1 MASSGYITHLLKNV
15 CSPNELAGGTFRI
28 VVSRFQQVAG
38 ISKPVFEY
46 PSLPLPYVSGVICQA
61 IRRYLADIDAIV
73 RIRPNFIPPKLRIND
88 KAIMD
93 ILLDHDHSFTTI
105 QMQQIDSY

>member
-1 MASSGYITHLLKNV
+1 MRQSRAITEAPIRLGGCGCPSAYSMASSGYITHLLKNFR
-15 CSPNELAGGTFRI
+15 SPDELAGGTFPI
-28 VVSRFQQVAG
+28 VISRFQQVAG

-73 RIRPNFIPPKLRIND
+73 
-88 KAIMD
+88 
-93 ILLDHDHSFTTI
+93 
-105 QMQQIDSY
+105 